1 MSEDAIK
8 KYNLENVD
16 ELLSQ
21 GGPLSKIFSSFEER
35 EGQKELSKK
44 IAKCFYDSEIG
55 VFEAET
61 GVGKSLAYLLP
72 SIIWSI
78 QNDCRVVI
86 STATINLQQ
95 QLTEKDAPLAIKVLG
110 LPESFREKIVLVKGR
125 RNFLCLRRFRQ
136 LSEQGELFESDAHSI
151 IMEKLKR
158 EIARDDFSG
167 SKEDLDFSVPAGT
180 WANICSEADNCLAR
194 RCVNF
199 DFCYVM
205 KMKKK
210 AEASKILIANHHLLF
225 NDLLAKLQSNNF
237 SMAAVLP
244 AFSHVVL
251 DEAHAI
257 EEAARSGFSETTNK
271 FQLKKQLGALYRTS
285 SRGNNLASKVSGFLK
300 DLVVVSL
307 RADLFSE
314 TVQLIFETT
323 LSFDNLETFALS
335 LIPEKNTWSILQ
347 SNKKE
352 IESFLVYV
360 NKFSKLI
367 FALNKN
373 LNIILDNVPLMADED
388 SVYQSE
394 DELLL
399 HEVKVVLNRL
409 NEVQV
414 FFEQLENYCSLED
427 YIFWFEKITGSA
439 GEYIQFYK
447 TPIDLEKFMHSALFS
462 PMDSVVCTS
471 ATLKVSD
478 NFNFAFKNL
487 GLKNFNKKEI
497 QLGAFPSPFPYD
509 KNVLLNIPVDAPL
522 PEEKNFNEFV
532 CESVLHLVKAGK
544 GRALVLF
551 TSYYLLHEA
560 TDFVKANLN
569 DERINIFCQGE
580 LERAKL
586 LSVFKEDISSCL
598 FATESFWTG
607 VDIPGEALSH
617 LILVKLPF
625 EVPTHPIVFAKSR
638 FIEKNGG
645 KPFFD
650 LSLPEAIIKFKQ
662 GFGRLMRSKKDKG
675 VISVLDSRI
684 LKKSYGG
691 AFLKSIPTVH
701 KNFTSIK
708 NIIESTKSFLNE

>member
-1 MSEDAIK
+1 MSENSIK
-8 KYNLENVD
+8 EYNLENVG

-21 GGPLSKIFSSFEER
+21 GGPLSKIFSGFEER

-72 SIIWSI
+72 SIIWSL
-78 QNDCRVVI
+78 QNDCRVI
-86 STATINLQQ
+86 LSTATINLQQ

-110 LPESFREKIVLVKGR
+110 LPESFLEKIVLVKGR

-136 LSEQGELFESDAHSI
+136 YSEQGELFENDSLTI
-151 IMEKLKR
+151 EKLKR
-158 EIARDDFSG
+158 EVARNDFSG
-167 SKEDLDFSVPAGT
+167 SKEDLDFSVSAGT
-180 WANICSEADNCLAR
+180 WANICSEADNCLSR
-194 RCVNF
+194 RCRHF
-199 DFCYVM
+199 EFCYVM

-210 AEASKILIANHHLLF
+210 AEDSKILIANHHLLF

-237 SMAAVLP
+237 TMPAVLP
-244 AFSHVVL
+244 AFFYVVL

-271 FQLKKQLGALYRTS
+271 FQLKKQLNALYRAG
-285 SRGNNLASKVSGFLK
+285 SRGNKLSSKVSGFLN
-300 DLVVVSL
+300 DVVAISS
-307 RADLFSE
+307 RADLFTE
-314 TVQLIFETT
+314 TVQLIFETS
-323 LSFDNLETFALS
+323 LSFDNLESFALS
-335 LIPEKNTWSILQ
+335 LIPEKTTWSILQ
-347 SNKKE
+347 SNEKE
-352 IESFLVYV
+352 IKSFLLQVD
-360 NKFSKLI
+360 KFCKLI

-373 LNIILDNVPLMADED
+373 LNIIFDNVPLMADED
-388 SVYQSE
+388 SVYESE
-394 DELLL
+394 DDLLV
-399 HEVKVVLNRL
+399 HEAKVVLNRL

-414 FFEQLENYCSLED
+414 FFEQLENYSSLED
-427 YIFWFEKITGSA
+427 YIFWFEKKWTSA

-462 PMDSVVCTS
+462 PMESVVCTS

-478 NFNFAFKNL
+478 SFHFAFKNL
-487 GLKNFNKKEI
+487 GLKNFQKKEI

-522 PEEKNFNEFV
+522 PNEKIFDEFV

-551 TSYYLLHEA
+551 TSYSLLNQVK
-560 TDFVKANLN
+560 DFVKANLN
-569 DERINIFCQGE
+569 DERINIFSQGE
-580 LERAKL
+580 LERSKL
-586 LSVFKEDISSCL
+586 LSIFKEDLSSCL

-650 LSLPEAIIKFKQ
+650 LSLPSAIIKFKQ

-675 VISVLDSRI
+675 VVSVLDSRI
-684 LKKSYGG
+684 LKKTYGG
-691 AFLKSIPTVH
+691 AFLKSIPNVQ
-701 KNFTSIK
+701 KNFKPIK
-708 NIIESTKSFLNE
+708 NIIESTKSFLT